1 MFLKKGVINE
11 KTFKIGFSSVGI
23 GFLIGSKLIA
33 SESRIGDHL
42 TFL

>member
-1 MFLKKGVINE
+1 MKKNL
-11 KTFKIGFSSVGI
+11 KIGFSSVVI